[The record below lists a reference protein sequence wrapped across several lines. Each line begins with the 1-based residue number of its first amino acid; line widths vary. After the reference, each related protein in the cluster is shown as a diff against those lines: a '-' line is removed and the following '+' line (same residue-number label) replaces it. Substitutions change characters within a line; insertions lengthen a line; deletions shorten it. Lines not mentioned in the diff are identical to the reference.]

1 MSERQSITGPW
12 LWISRI
18 GWGVV
23 SLLTMGL
30 WALDS
35 FVWHP
40 WPSDERFFGIGIP
53 LGFFIIA
60 VILIW
65 RGGSSL
71 MGTITALM
79 LVILGPYL
87 ISGVN
92 GHIAEMPG
100 LLAVVNAVL
109 VAVGVSVTSIWLFIF
124 PNGHFAPR
132 WSRYVVVIGSIAGLA
147 GAIYDIFQGQ
157 TGIPILSTL
166 MVLMTLGAIMQVVR
180 YSSVST
186 YSERQQTKWVLLGV
200 AAMML
205 SILYWFF
212 VEELLGTEV
221 LSGINAIL
229 VAAAILLFP
238 ITLAISILRYR
249 LWDIDVVIQRTLV
262 YGLLTAVLAGVYF
275 GSIVL
280 MQSVFQALTGEQSP
294 LAIVISTL
302 GIAALFSPM
311 RQRVQRFIDRRF
323 YRQKY
328 DAQKALEQFSETV
341 RDEVNMDQI
350 HAELLRVVEQT
361 MQPATMRLWMA
372 AEETALPE
380 EKP

>member
-65 RGGSSL
+65 RGGRTL

-79 LVILGPYL
+79 LVILGPHL

-212 VEELLGTEV
+212 AEELLGTEV

>member
-65 RGGSSL
+65 RGGRTL

-79 LVILGPYL
+79 LVILGPHL